1 MMMMMELLKRPGHDK
16 QQKKKTD
23 LEVGAVGVHGGIII
37 TLSLSVALS
46 SLLAIIIWYNN
57 DEKRL
62 TCSDTVVEYWA
73 LPQYRGDPPLCVCVC
88 VLLSRDPPA

>member
-1 MMMMMELLKRPGHDK
+1 MMMELLKRPGHDK
-16 QQKKKTD
+16 QQKKTD

-62 TCSDTVVEYWA
+62 TCSDTVVVYWA
-73 LPQYRGDPPLCVCVC
+73 LPQYRGDPPVCVC